1 MSVSNIF
8 ASATENL
15 KETEEKILGP
25 QYDYTKS
32 IKTPGELGMSSK
44 GSLASM
50 GRNISGLIAYTELLV
65 TGKTKASK
73 TGQPL
78 GNKFFLQT
86 GAKCKDKSTGS
97 IVDRYIYINNVPDG
111 SIPFITSGMD
121 VNFTT
126 FRGLVPGTMSNVAK
140 INPLQ
145 ILQSFVAG
153 TNPDCQPLTMET
165 ITSNNIKGR
174 DTKHVTT
181 VDIQN
186 MSPCWFS
193 NKKNPITNERCREA
207 FSNLEN
213 SYSEY
218 SNDNIEELIT
228 NLYFSSLG
236 VLGLYILFKLYEKK
250 M

>member
-8 ASATENL
+8 ESATENL

-32 IKTPGELGMSSK
+32 IKTPSELGMSSK

-65 TGKTKASK
+65 TGETKASK
-73 TGQPL
+73 TGKPL

-86 GAKCKDKSTGS
+86 GAKCKDKSSGS

-126 FRGLVPGTMSNVAK
+126 FRGLVPGTLSNVSK

-145 ILQSFVAG
+145 MLQSFTMG
-153 TNPDCQPLTMET
+153 TNPECQPLTMET
-165 ITSNNIKGR
+165 ITSNNNKSR
-174 DTKHVTT
+174 ETKHVTT
-181 VDIQN
+181 LDIQS
-186 MSPCWFS
+186 MSPCWFFD
-193 NKKNPITNERCREA
+193 KKNPVTNERCREA

-213 SYSEY
+213 SYS
-218 SNDNIEELIT
+218 NDNIEELIT
-228 NLYFSSLG
+228 KLYFSSLG
-236 VLGLYILFKLYEKK
+236 ILGLYILLKLYERKS
-250 M
+250 